1 MTRDAKQ
8 LQRDAKWLWKDELGT
23 QRNSKWPHLQIG
35 PEQMR
40 CQQKETQ
47 QKYKWTQNVCRKMQN
62 THSVPQN
69 SYKGMQIGPEK
80 KLNWCKETQNN

>member
-1 MTRDAKQ
+1 
-8 LQRDAKWLWKDELGT
+8 
-23 QRNSKWPHLQIG
+23 
-35 PEQMR
+35 
-40 CQQKETQ
+40 
-47 QKYKWTQNVCRKMQN
+47 MQN